1 MMKTIF
7 PLTLAFA
14 LIAAVAWIQ
23 ADDEKSGTD
32 EKETIIKVMKEAPKQ
47 PKEPVERTEEE
58 WKKILTPEQ
67 YRILREEGT
76 ERANG
81 KVYDEF
87 KKQGAGTYYCAG
99 CDAELF
105 TSDEK
110 FDSRCGWPSFYDPAK
125 AKNVKYKTD
134 FHLGYA
140 RTEVRC
146 KICDGH
152 LGHVFEGEGFD
163 TPTDKRYCINGTV
176 LKFVPAA
183 EKAKKDEEKKKA
195 E

>member
-1 MMKTIF
+1 MKT
-7 PLTLAFA
+7 L
-14 LIAAVAWIQ
+14 LIPGAVAALLVSFILFSQ
-23 ADDEKSGTD
+23 ADESKT
-32 EKETIIKVMKEAPKQ
+32 EKETIIEVMEKAPEQ
-47 PKEPVERTEEE
+47 PGEPVEKTDEE
-58 WKKILTPEQ
+58 WKKELTPEQ

-81 KVYDEF
+81 KVYEEF

-99 CDAELF
+99 CNAELF

-110 FDSRCGWPSFYDPAK
+110 FDSKCGWPSFYDPAK
-125 AKNVKYKTD
+125 AKNVKYD
-134 FHLGYA
+134 IDYHLGYK
-140 RTEVRC
+140 RTEVLC

-152 LGHVFEGEGFD
+152 LGHVFEGEGFE

-176 LKFVPAA
+176 LKFVPA
-183 EKAKKDEEKKKA
+183 KDEQEEK